1 MIPRYCEGYF
11 ETQLAELQQP
21 CDLVTIN
28 LTYQNFPRR

>member
-1 MIPRYCEGYF
+1 MPRYCEGYF

-28 LTYQNFPRR
+28 LSYTNLGRK